1 MPITVNLEVMLLALI
16 LKMPEIFQKKI
27 AKVFFKL
34 KIKIQELTN
43 HINNLF
49 IHESR
54 MNKTSFMYKTLKN
67 NTSQFISLA
76 KDAGFK
82 GTRNEG
88 KVLFENI

>member
-1 MPITVNLEVMLLALI
+1 
-16 LKMPEIFQKKI
+16 
-27 AKVFFKL
+27 
-34 KIKIQELTN
+34 
-43 HINNLF
+43 
-49 IHESR
+49 

-88 KVLFENI
+88 KVLFENIWKIIYTAEMISWSIPVFLKITHVTSPYL